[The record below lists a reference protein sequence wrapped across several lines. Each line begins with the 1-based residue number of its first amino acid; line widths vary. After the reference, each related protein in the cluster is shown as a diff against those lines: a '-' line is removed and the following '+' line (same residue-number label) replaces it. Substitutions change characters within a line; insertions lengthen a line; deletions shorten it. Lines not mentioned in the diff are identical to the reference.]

1 MQIEHQLDYV
11 AVFMLFAVC
20 VITDV
25 DTLFCIVGAVGFG
38 DKEELGALVGKHV
51 GIADAEKQVRVFGGV
66 KIDAVLDGRVAVY
79 RSTVQLSV
87 GDLD

>member
-1 MQIEHQLDYV
+1 
-11 AVFMLFAVC
+11 MLFAVC

-25 DTLFCIVGAVGFG
+25 DALFGIVGAVGFS
-38 DKEELGALVGKHV
+38 DEEELGALVGKRV
-51 GIADAEKQVRVFGGV
+51 GIADAEKQVCVFGCV
-66 KIDAVLDGRVAVY
+66 KVHTALDGRVAVY